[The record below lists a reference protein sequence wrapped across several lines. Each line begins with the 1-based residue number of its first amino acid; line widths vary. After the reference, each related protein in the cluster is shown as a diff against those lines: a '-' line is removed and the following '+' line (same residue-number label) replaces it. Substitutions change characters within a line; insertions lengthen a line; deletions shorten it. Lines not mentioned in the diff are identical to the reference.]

1 MDRDERNWQQ
11 RLAGLYRSDRSAA
24 LSLVL
29 LAFSFYAAIY
39 FGGTLVGRSPQSDQ
53 THYAYL
59 AEAMLTG
66 RLDIAPGRG
75 EQLGEIVTFEGKR
88 YVVYPPFPAVVL
100 LPVVAVFGAEV
111 ATGFVSIL
119 LAALCVALMFRWL
132 RGLGRPRD
140 VAWWSAVVFGL
151 GTGYAYVA
159 VVGSSWL
166 MAHVFGVLLLTAALA
181 EICGKNRGLLVGLLI
196 GAAMLCRLPIV
207 LATPFAMALA
217 ARRRGGWLR
226 PVSGIAAGVGL
237 LAGLNALYNWAR
249 FGAFGNVAY
258 TMIPGVLE
266 EPWYDRGIFDLA
278 YLPRN
283 IYALLFEPP
292 ILIDSW
298 PYIVVSLWGL
308 GVLFATPSFALVVWA
323 PFREATTRLCL
334 AAALACMLPGFLH
347 GWPGAQQ
354 YGYRFSLDAAPFLIA
369 LVALG
374 MGERVTG
381 RIRALVLFNV
391 LLVSWGIA
399 TSRWILPGNWLYSFH

>member
-1 MDRDERNWQQ
+1 MNRHERNWQQ
-11 RLAGLYRSDRSAA
+11 QWARLYRSDRAA
-24 LSLVL
+24 LLSLML
-29 LAFSFYAAIY
+29 LAFSFYALIY
-39 FGGTLVGRSPQSDQ
+39 FGGKLSGRSPQSDQ

-75 EQLGEIVTFEGKR
+75 EQLSEIVTFEEKR
-88 YVVYPPFPAVVL
+88 FVVYPPFPAIVL

-111 ATGFVSIL
+111 PTGFVSIL

-140 VAWWSAVVFGL
+140 VAWWSAIVFGL

-166 MAHVFGVLLLTAALA
+166 MAHVVGVLLLTAALA
-181 EICGKNRGLLVGLLI
+181 EIYGKNRGLLVGLLI
-196 GAAMLCRLPIV
+196 GAAMLCRLPMV

-217 ARRRGGWLR
+217 AQRRRAWLR
-226 PVSGIAAGVGL
+226 PVSEIAGGVGL

-249 FGAFGNVAY
+249 FDALGNVAY
-258 TMIPGVLE
+258 TMIPGVLK
-266 EPWYDRGIFDLA
+266 EPWYDRGIFDLT

-283 IYALLFEPP
+283 IHALLFEPP
-292 ILIDSW
+292 IVIDSW
-298 PYIVVSLWGL
+298 PFIVVSLWGL
-308 GVLFATPSFALVVWA
+308 GILFATPSCVLIVWA
-323 PFREATTRLCL
+323 PFRQATTQLCL
-334 AAALACMLPGFLH
+334 AATLACMLPGLLH

-369 LVALG
+369 LIALG

-391 LLVSWGIA
+391 LAVSWGIA
-399 TSRWILPGNWLYSFH
+399 TSRWIPPGNWLYIFD